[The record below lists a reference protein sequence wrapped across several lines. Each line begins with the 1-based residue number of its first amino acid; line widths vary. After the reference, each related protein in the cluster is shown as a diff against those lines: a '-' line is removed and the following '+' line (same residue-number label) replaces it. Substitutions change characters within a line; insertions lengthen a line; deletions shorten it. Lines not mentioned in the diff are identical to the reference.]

1 MIRRFLLRWLINAL
15 AIYVAS
21 KAVSGIWVR
30 DEWAIVAVALIL
42 GLVNA
47 FVRPLLKFFTCP
59 LIILTLGLFLFVI
72 NAAMLGL
79 TAWVAGQLG
88 IGFGVANFWAAFW
101 GALVISLVSLALT
114 LLIRGEEKEKPRR
127 RVDF

>member
-1 MIRRFLLRWLINAL
+1 
-15 AIYVAS
+15 
-21 KAVSGIWVR
+21 
-30 DEWAIVAVALIL
+30 VALIL

-47 FVRPLLKFFTCP
+47 FIRPLLKFFTCP
-59 LIILTLGLFLFVI
+59 LIILTLGLFIFVI

-79 TAWVAGQLG
+79 TSWVAGQLG
-88 IGFGVANFWAAFW
+88 IGFGVAGFGAAFW

-127 RVDF
+127 